1 MTDFSSFFPSGG
13 GGGGGV
19 IINNF
24 QTGSAAI
31 EFDQLQALA
40 IVASGYQASEQAG
53 NFNIDPLRT
62 YYGDEKGEGD
72 FQLTYPEDVLNTY
85 TTIKNVTNA
94 TNGGAFCYASFL
106 HRSNNNVS
114 GNCGGDISFKVTLDG
129 TAHVVNYKPTD
140 GATNRATSICQLG
153 YATVRNIESSSY
165 GGAIETMYPYI
176 GSNIS
181 YGTFWDAS
189 LVDVGISSQNTYIG
203 GIGTTG
209 TGNITVPLGTS
220 SLILDS
226 NGKALFSRSGGI
238 RLDVSPAGGQFGAD
252 GNPNTTGFGIASDQ
266 TVAASASN
274 VGYVISADGL
284 TLQYHTTFSQNDGQG
299 TLTITGTTIDTSANT
314 ATISFSRTSP
324 STNGRARIGNIQFQ
338 GQQSH
343 SQQTVRSSNYN
354 DVYSNSS
361 EKSATHFH
369 NPKDHVKIGY
379 PWVKFDTSCKVEMSH
394 SAEPSNYSYNG
405 VQQCNV
411 GIYEF

>member
-31 EFDQLQALA
+31 EFDQLQAYS
-40 IVASGYQASEQAG
+40 IVSNGTSSQQTGSAQYGPGNIQSE
-53 NFNIDPLRT
+53 IPLGS
-62 YYGDEKGEGD
+62 Y
-72 FQLTYPEDVLNTY
+72 NTFA
-85 TTIKNVTNA
+85 TVADVTNS
-94 TNGGAFCYASFL
+94 NGGAFCYATL
-106 HRSNNNVS
+106 NDSNHGDFS
-114 GNCGGDISFKVTLDG
+114 GTSSRTTLGGNTIFKITLDG
-129 TAHVVNYKPTD
+129 VVHLVHYRPTLGGVNTSGRSFLGFPAVIRGSIQTGAFRASEYKYLD
-140 GATNRATSICQLG
+140 N
-153 YATVRNIESSSY
+153 
-165 GGAIETMYPYI
+165 
-176 GSNIS
+176 GSLN

-189 LVDVGISSQNTYIG
+189 LLDVSLSSQNTYIA
-203 GIGTTG
+203 GIGTSG
-209 TGNITVPLGTS
+209 TVDITVPLGAN

-252 GNPNTTGFGIASDQ
+252 GNPNTTGFSIAPDQ

-338 GQQSH
+338 GQLAFG
-343 SQQTVRSSNYN
+343 QQTVRSTRISNYSASG
-354 DVYSNSS
+354 DSVSSNFLDP
-361 EKSATHFH
+361 AL
-369 NPKDHVKIGY
+369 HVTMGY
-379 PWVKFDTSCKVEMSH
+379 PWVKFDSTCKVEMSH
-394 SAEPSNYSYNG
+394 ESQGNGSGTSRPPSR
-405 VQQCNV
+405 QTNV
-411 GIYEF
+411 GIYKF